1 MAVVTPTMALA
12 AISSC
17 FAVVAGAQVNY
28 DPEKCQC
35 EKLCGTL
42 LRGLLTGLSIDG
54 PALMQGTKC
63 GDCLPQ

>member
-17 FAVVAGAQVNY
+17 CFAVVAEAQVHN

-42 LRGLLTGLSIDG
+42 LRGLLTGISIDG
-54 PALMQGTKC
+54 PGPSGKNADT
-63 GDCLPQ
+63 